1 MSCHGLGVHTCID
14 GSRYV
19 GEFKR
24 GVKHGLGQYH
34 FRCGFSFLNLQF
46 VSADALVVMLQN
58 PLMLLE
64 KDCVVNNVSQ
74 RSLISMCW

>member
-1 MSCHGLGVHTCID
+1 MYGGEWSNGQCHGFGVHTCID

-58 PLMLLE
+58 LNLL
-64 KDCVVNNVSQ
+64 
-74 RSLISMCW
+74 